1 MALVNS
7 FRPFDMNSL
16 KREEVQVHYMKPILP
31 DQYMEMKTSEI
42 AYLVHDR
49 IQEEINKNLTQ
60 NGLTS

>member
-1 MALVNS
+1 
-7 FRPFDMNSL
+7 
-16 KREEVQVHYMKPILP
+16 MKPILP

-42 AYLVHDR
+42 AHLVHDR